1 MRLSALNQLVLGL
14 STDPFHGAHVSW
26 NDYLTGRVCH
36 SNWVSTEHF
45 WWMTSNM
52 RGMGLTTM
60 LYRCDDWD
68 IQDLYDFAD
77 HQEVTFE
84 GEITVTPVLPEQQNG
99 IDVPYLVVKTV
110 AHS

>member
-1 MRLSALNQLVLGL
+1 MRLSAMNQLLLGL
-14 STDPFHGAHVSW
+14 STEPFHGAHVSW

-45 WWMTSNM
+45 WWMTGNM

-60 LYRCDDWD
+60 LYACPNMDAET
-68 IQDLYDFAD
+68 LYDFAD
-77 HQEVTFE
+77 NQEELFE
-84 GEITVTPVLPEQQNG
+84 GEVSVTPVLPEQNNG

-110 AHS
+110 AHA